1 MNKRTY
7 KDLTDIYMSMYTEEE
22 NVKKLKRREMRK
34 GEGLNNYSGVGYGK
48 EKKSVGTSDDVG
60 KNTGGAAGFAGKGKF
75 ANNTAW
81 TGAGAQ
87 KPAGSDKKRASNYKD
102 QLRKDREKER
112 GISDSARKERAR
124 ANKEKKAK
132 AGIDDLLK
140 DIRGK

>member
-7 KDLTDIYMSMYTEEE
+7 QDLANIYREMYMDEEE
-22 NVKKLKRREMRK
+22 VKKLRRREMRK
-34 GEGLNNYSGVGYGK
+34 GEGLNNYGGVGYGK
-48 EKKSVGTSDDVG
+48 EKKNVGSSDDVG

-75 ANNTAW
+75 ANNTPW

-87 KPAGSDKKRASNYKD
+87 KPSGSDKKRASKYKD
-102 QLRKDREKER
+102 QLRKDRESER
-112 GISDSARKERAR
+112 GISDSDRRERAR

-132 AGIDDLLK
+132 AGIDSLLK